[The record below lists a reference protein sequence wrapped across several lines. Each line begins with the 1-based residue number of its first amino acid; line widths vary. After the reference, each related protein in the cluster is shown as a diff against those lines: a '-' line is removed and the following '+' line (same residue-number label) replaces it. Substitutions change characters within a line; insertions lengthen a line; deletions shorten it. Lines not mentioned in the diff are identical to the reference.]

1 MLYLTPDQLREI
13 IAHCQREAPNEACGF
28 LSGLGGRVAAVHA
41 MTNIE
46 PSPTSFLMDP
56 REQIKVFRELDARG
70 EELVGIYHSHP
81 IGRPFP
87 SRKDVE
93 MAFYP
98 ESYYVIV
105 SLEDGVEVRAFRIA
119 DGTVTEAAIQIT
131 PRIELG

>member
-1 MLYLTPDQLREI
+1 MLYLTPEQLRQI

-28 LSGLGGRVAAVHA
+28 LSGLAGRTAAVHA

-56 REQIKVFRELDARG
+56 REQIRVFRELEGRG

-81 IGRPFP
+81 VGRPFP

-98 ESYYVIV
+98 DSYTVIV
-105 SLEDGVEVRAFRIA
+105 SLEDGVEVRAFRIQ
-119 DGTVTEAAIQIT
+119 DGRVTEVAIQIT
-131 PRIELG
+131 PQL